1 MASNFAACFAE
12 RSLEPK
18 SGASVGGRRAV
29 GPMCA
34 LAALALAVT
43 SSFGLVSGVEAAA
56 RVKSDPSLLA
66 ALRAD
71 AELRSCACIRAA
83 VWLNLSYARVTV
95 DAVRWKKLGSPGRA
109 RFDARALKVAEAA
122 YLTEFSSVDQYK
134 EIYVVDERGKLLST
148 YRP

>member
-71 AELRSCACIRAA
+71 AELRSDRAPA
-83 VWLNLSYARVTV
+83 FVLPF
-95 DAVRWKKLGSPGRA
+95 G
-109 RFDARALKVAEAA
+109 
-122 YLTEFSSVDQYK
+122 
-134 EIYVVDERGKLLST
+134 
-148 YRP
+148 

>member
-1 MASNFAACFAE
+1 MASNSAAFFAE

-18 SGASVGGRRAV
+18 CGASVGGRRAV
-29 GPMCA
+29 APMC
-34 LAALALAVT
+34 ALALAVT

-56 RVKSDPSLLA
+56 RVKSDPGLLA

-95 DAVRWKKLGSPGRA
+95 DAVHWKKLGSPARA

-122 YLTEFSSVDQYK
+122 YLREFASVDQYE